1 MAGRSKNLFQRFKV
15 FQLLKLSNFLN
26 QLQLYIKVT
35 SRLQDSLIKTKT
47 KRLVENV
54 DQNLFLLDDGGQ
66 DDNHI

>member
-1 MAGRSKNLFQRFKV
+1 M

-47 KRLVENV
+47 KRLGENV